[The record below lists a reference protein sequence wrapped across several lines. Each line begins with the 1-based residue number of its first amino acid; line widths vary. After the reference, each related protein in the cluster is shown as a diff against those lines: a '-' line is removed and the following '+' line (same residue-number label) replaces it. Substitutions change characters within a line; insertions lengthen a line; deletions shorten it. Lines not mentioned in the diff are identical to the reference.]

1 MQIRYYIKK
10 KNLISPEKNN
20 AKTIGIIVNIINI
33 IKISNKN
40 NNNNCCFPAW
50 SGVRPITLEPGRD
63 ISATEN
69 TRINYFNNII

>member
-1 MQIRYYIKK
+1 MQIRY
-10 KNLISPEKNN
+10 NLKILHPSEKNN
-20 AKTIGIIVNIINI
+20 AKTIRIIINTRIINI

-40 NNNNCCFPAW
+40 KSNNCCFPAW

-69 TRINYFNNII
+69 TRINYCNNII